1 MAAGL
6 AALNDRFGQALRAW
20 AKRRQGTD
28 APDVELQS
36 RRIYILP
43 TRAGLIFALI
53 AFVMML
59 GAMNYNNNLGFALT
73 FLLAA
78 VGVVSIHHCHH
89 NLAQLRLSALGAEP
103 VFAGDSWQFRFRLH
117 NDRQHTRW
125 QTRLTWDGNA
135 QEVCVDLDGN
145 AQALL
150 ELPLDAPGRGFHPVP
165 RLRVAT
171 CYPLGLFEAWSW
183 LNFDIKGL
191 AYPRPA
197 PRASGLATGDPA
209 RTGLDASGDD
219 DYAGMRQWRP
229 GDSPRRIAWKALA
242 RTGQKLVHEYRG
254 GAGAPVWIDWDSES
268 GNDNEQRIARLARRV
283 LDAAASGAEFGLR
296 VPGVVVQPDQG
307 LEQRHRCLRALAL
320 IRTTPAPAAA

>member
-6 AALNDRFGQALRAW
+6 AALNHRFGQALRAW

-28 APDVELQS
+28 PPDVELQS

-103 VFAGDSWQFRFRLH
+103 VFAGDTWQFRFRLQ
-117 NDRQHTRW
+117 NERPDTRW
-125 QTRLTWDGNA
+125 QIRLNWDGDRR
-135 QEVCVDLDGN
+135 EVCADLGGTD
-145 AQALL
+145 QLVL
-150 ELPLDAPGRGFHPVP
+150 ELPLASPRRGLHPVP
-165 RLRVAT
+165 RVRVAT
-171 CYPLGLFEAWSW
+171 CYPLGLFESWGW
-183 LNFDIKGL
+183 LNLDLKGL

-197 PRASGLATGDPA
+197 PRANGLAAGDPA
-209 RTGLDASGDD
+209 RTGLDATGDD

-254 GAGAPVWIDWDSES
+254 GAGAPVWIDWDSEPD
-268 GNDNEQRIARLARRV
+268 GDDERRIARLARRV
-283 LDAAASGAEFGLR
+283 LDVAASGADFGLR
-296 VPGVVVQPDQG
+296 VPGLVVPPDQG

-320 IRTTPAPAAA
+320 LNTNSLAAA

>member
-6 AALNDRFGQALRAW
+6 AALNYRFGQALRAW

-28 APDVELQS
+28 PPDVELQT

-89 NLAQLRLSALGAEP
+89 NLAELRLSALGAEP
-103 VFAGDSWQFRFRLH
+103 VFAGDTWQFRFRLQ
-117 NDRQHTRW
+117 NERQETRW
-125 QTRLTWDGNA
+125 QIRLNWDG
-135 QEVCVDLDGN
+135 EPRETCVDLDGN

-150 ELPLDAPGRGFHPVP
+150 ELPLAAPGRGLHPVP

-183 LNFDIKGL
+183 LNFELSGL

-197 PRASGLATGDPA
+197 ARADGSPAGDPA
-209 RTGLDASGDD
+209 RTGLDATGDD

-254 GAGAPVWIDWDSES
+254 GAGAPVWIDWDSEP
-268 GNDNEQRIARLARRV
+268 GGDDEQRIARLARRV
-283 LDAAASGAEFGLR
+283 LDATASGADFGLR
-296 VPGVVVQPDQG
+296 VPGLVVPVDQG

-320 IRTTPAPAAA
+320 LKTASVAAA

>member
-6 AALNDRFGQALRAW
+6 AALNQRCGQALRAW
-20 AKRRQGTD
+20 AKRRQGID
-28 APDVELQS
+28 PPDVELQT

-78 VGVVSIHHCHH
+78 VSIVSIHHCHH
-89 NLAQLRLSALGAEP
+89 NLALLRLSALGAEP
-103 VFAGDSWQFRFRLH
+103 VFAGDNWQFRFSLQNERPE
-117 NDRQHTRW
+117 TRW
-125 QTRLTWDGNA
+125 QIRLNWDGDTR
-135 QEVCVDLDGN
+135 EVCVDLDGSKQVVQQLRLP
-145 AQALL
+145 APVRGLQA
-150 ELPLDAPGRGFHPVP
+150 VP

-171 CYPLGLFEAWSW
+171 CYPLGLFESWSW
-183 LNFDIKGL
+183 LNFDVKGL

-197 PRASGLATGDPA
+197 ERADGSPVGDPA
-209 RTGLDASGDD
+209 RTGLDASGED
-219 DYAGMRQWRP
+219 DYFGMRPWRP
-229 GDSPRRIAWKALA
+229 GDSPRRMAWKALA

-254 GAGAPVWIDWDSES
+254 GAGAPVWIDWDSETDS
-268 GNDNEQRIARLARRV
+268 DDEGRIARLARRV
-283 LDAAASGAEFGLR
+283 LDATAKGIDFGLR
-296 VPGVVVQPDQG
+296 LPGLVVPPDQG

-320 IRTTPAPAAA
+320 LRAGGAGPA